1 MRQEIK
7 TAPRSVRGAAERTHS
22 GGDVFRHGCGMGPVS
37 YTHLPCVAAFV
48 FCIAGPG
55 DRLER
60 KERFALGRRLDH
72 VWSAAVYLLTAL
84 AVLALAFVLYFIV
97 HEALP
102 TFQEVSLA
110 DFLLGQRW
118 MPVDLSLIHIFRSF
132 PIH

>member
-1 MRQEIK
+1 ML
-7 TAPRSVRGAAERTHS
+7 P
-22 GGDVFRHGCGMGPVS
+22 
-37 YTHLPCVAAFV
+37 PCVAAFV

-118 MPVDLSLIHIFRSF
+118 MPVDYTGETAFGIFNFIAATLYVSVVAMVLALAVGQAQALLRLSRKLQRIAAL
-132 PIH
+132 